1 MREIFDGPDGYAAL
15 TLAERVR
22 LLAGR
27 LGEPPPPEL
36 AERAARKVER
46 WRKEA
51 DLLDDALFAE
61 RLAADGLTPQR
72 FLHLLAVPVAELRR
86 CAGGRPDWLELL
98 ARVFSEP
105 VPPLPPGVEDA
116 EGLSVELLR
125 PLIADAHARA
135 LAGLRD
141 LAAGVPGLWE
151 PESLAASLLPTLIR
165 RLRWATERLMI
176 LELQVSRL
184 EGRLQGETPEERFLS
199 FVDQLRERTLAV
211 EILQRYPVL
220 ARDACRHAGQWC
232 ESTLEMMARFAA
244 DRDEIVR
251 RFAAG
256 QDPGPLAGVATGLS
270 DRHSGGRSVAVLTFA
285 SGMRLV
291 YKPKPLAADGAFQDL
306 IALLNQWL
314 GAEDATPRLRVLG
327 VLDRG
332 EYGWVEH
339 VAALPCETPEE
350 AWRFYW
356 RQGAWVAIF
365 YALEANDFHHEN
377 LIAHGEHPVPID
389 LETLFQPGSREAAAG
404 GPGYSPTDHTVL
416 NSGLLPR
423 RFWATAQDRGIDLS
437 GMGALGGETVAVGRI
452 DRAGTD
458 EMHWGRGELTLEA
471 GPNVPTLRGEP
482 LALWDHRDAVQGGFR
497 AAYQSLASHREELL
511 APGGPLARF
520 GRLPV
525 RTLVRSTG
533 SYVHLLHVANHPDYL
548 QDALDRDRLFDKLWL
563 DAIVYPP
570 FRRVTPLEHA
580 DLQQGD
586 IPLWRALASGT
597 DLLHPHGGGVEDY
610 YAVSGWDRVRARL
623 LGMGEQDLERQSW
636 LIQASLEATRSLDEA
651 WSWTAMDLP
660 EAGAAGSD
668 RYLAAARRL
677 GDRLAELAV
686 EQGELITWFHLAL
699 RPAGWL
705 LEPMPIDLYDGLAG
719 LALFLAHLARLAGE
733 PSYERL
739 ARLALDTVRRRLGAD
754 PEAIGHA
761 GAFNGWGGLVYTFTH
776 LGALWREDALLDEAE
791 RLALLGAAGIES
803 DRSFDVIAG
812 TAGALAAIL
821 ALHRHRPAQALLDA
835 ARRCGDHLLAA
846 ASVDERGHGWKP
858 SGDRGEPPLTGFSHG
873 AAGIGWALAWLGRE
887 SGDERF
893 RAAAEGALRYER
905 SWFSPEHDNWPDLR
919 QHRQRTDEAEFL
931 HSWCHGSPGI
941 GLGRLGTLA
950 FLDDPLLIPEIQAA
964 ARSTLAHGFGGSQ
977 SLCHGDLG
985 NLELVR
991 EAGRILG
998 DAGLATGADRLAAR
1012 ILARIEGGDLRCGA
1026 RPKTESL
1033 GLMVGIAGIGYGL
1046 LRAAWPTRVPS
1057 VLLLETPAPGL

>member
-1 MREIFDGPDGYAAL
+1 MREIFDGSGWYAAL
-15 TLAERVR
+15 TLAERVV
-22 LLAGR
+22 LLGGR
-27 LGEPPPPEL
+27 LDAPPPPEA

-46 WRKEA
+46 WRQEA
-51 DLLDDALFAE
+51 DLLEDALFAE
-61 RLAADGLTPQR
+61 RLATDGLTPQS
-72 FLHLLAVPVAELRR
+72 FLRLLTLPVAELGR

-98 ARVFSEP
+98 ARVFSGP
-105 VPPLPPGVEDA
+105 VPPLPAGVEEG
-116 EGLSVELLR
+116 EGLSVEWLH
-125 PLIADAHARA
+125 PLIADAHTRV
-135 LAGLRD
+135 LAGLREI
-141 LAAGVPGLWE
+141 AAGAPGLGE
-151 PESLAASLLPTLIR
+151 PEGLTASLLPTLIR
-165 RLRWATERLMI
+165 RLRWACERLLI

-184 EGRLQGETPEERFLS
+184 EGRLQGETPEERYLS
-199 FVDQLRERTLAV
+199 FVAQLRERTLAV

-232 ESTLEMMARFAA
+232 ESTREMMARFAA
-244 DRDEIVR
+244 DRQEIVH
-251 RFAAG
+251 RFGAG
-256 QDPGPLAGVATGLS
+256 RDLGPLAGVATGLS
-270 DRHSGGRSVAVLTFA
+270 DRHSGGRSVAILTFA
-285 SGMRLV
+285 SGLRLV
-291 YKPKPLAADGAFQDL
+291 YKPKPLAVDRAFQDL
-306 IALLNQWL
+306 IAWLNERL
-314 GAEDATPRLRVLG
+314 DAGTPPLRGLE

-332 EYGWVEH
+332 DYGWVEH
-339 VAALPCETPEE
+339 VAALPCGTPEE
-350 AWRFYW
+350 IERFYR

-423 RFWATAQDRGIDLS
+423 RFWATAQERGIDLS

-452 DRAGTD
+452 DRGGTD

-482 LALWDHRDAVQGGFR
+482 VGLWDYRDAVQEGFR
-497 AAYQSLASHREELL
+497 ATYRLLAAHRGELL
-511 APGGPLARF
+511 APGGPLSRF
-520 GRLPV
+520 DRLPV

-548 QDALDRDRLFDKLWL
+548 QDALDRDRLFDRLWL
-563 DAIVYPP
+563 DAVVYPP

-586 IPLWRALASGT
+586 IPLWRALAIGT
-597 DLLHPHGGGVEDY
+597 DLLHPSGGGVAEY
-610 YAVSGWDRVRARL
+610 YAVSGRDRVRARF
-623 LGMGEQDLERQSW
+623 LGMGEQDLARQGW
-636 LIQASLEATRSLDEA
+636 LVQAALEATRSLDEP

-660 EAGAAGSD
+660 DADAAGGD
-668 RYLAAARRL
+668 RFLAAARQL
-677 GDRLAELAV
+677 GDRLAQLAV
-686 EQGELITWFHLAL
+686 EQGELVTWFHLAL
-699 RPAGWL
+699 RPTGWL

-719 LALFLAHLARLAGE
+719 LALFLAHLARLAAE

-739 ARLALDTVRRRLGAD
+739 ARLALATVWRRLGAD
-754 PEAIGHA
+754 PEAVGRA
-761 GAFNGWGGLVYTFTH
+761 GAFNGWGGLVYAFTH
-776 LGALWREDALLDEAE
+776 LGVLWREDALLAEAE
-791 RLALLGAAGIES
+791 RLALQGAAGIES
-803 DRSFDVIAG
+803 DRSFDIIAG
-812 TAGALAAIL
+812 TAGAVAALL
-821 ALHRHRPAQALLDA
+821 ALHRHRPSPGLLDA
-835 ARRCGDHLLAA
+835 ARRCGDHLLAT
-846 ASVDERGHGWKP
+846 ASVDERGHGWTP

-905 SWFSPEHDNWPDLR
+905 SWFSAEHDNWPDLR
-919 QHRQRTDEAEFL
+919 RHRQRTAEVEFL
-931 HSWCHGSPGI
+931 HSWCHGAPGI

-950 FLDDPLLIPEIQAA
+950 FLEDPDLVPEIRAA
-964 ARSTLAHGFGGSQ
+964 VRSTLAQGFGGSQ

-991 EAGRILG
+991 EAGRLLG
-998 DAGLATGADRLAAR
+998 DTALASEADRLAAR
-1012 ILARIEGGDLRCGA
+1012 ILARIEAGDLRCGA

-1057 VLLLETPAPGL
+1057 VLLLETPASTGP